1 MSNLT
6 KLIADESP
14 FPRLYIRHALTY
26 MKDKLGGAGELV
38 DATNP
43 VAMMLE
49 AASSIGAGVML
60 GVQNQVRGLHSA
72 TAMNL
77 TELYKHMTDDDFI
90 GRFSDC
96 ATGNFMLFLD
106 YDELIHGAYN
116 GTMVIP
122 KHLKVRVSGATF
134 VTQYPII
141 IRVVEHG
148 GITIAYDT
156 TVVSALQ
163 SKYNVPLTWQPTT
176 FGGRKHI
183 TISFTAPQVDV
194 VTHHLQATGITA
206 LRQEVA
212 YTDLFYYAQAYIS
225 QNGEWVPVTTTH
237 IDDVYNPSI
246 PTVCLRVLE
255 RTVVV
260 VVPQAYYNNGLI
272 TGEVRLDVYT
282 TKGPVSIAAS
292 ALTAESFFLEYS
304 PTSQNTTT
312 PEIAAFLGLSRKAVM
327 SPYDIVGGA
336 LGMSFEQLKTRVV
349 NRQSAKLGLPITEL
363 QLSDTLM
370 LEGFA
375 LDKVSDYVTNRVYV
389 ASRGFEEV
397 TGRQTSSALSAQTAS
412 FTGFLY
418 QLLSS
423 PGVSNVS
430 DRVVIR
436 SGTLFRRGVTGL
448 EVVDALEDS
457 MLGAVAN
464 TNIDALC
471 AQVNQQRYVYTP
483 FHYVI
488 DTRGN
493 QVSMSAYQLG
503 NPVIHGT
510 ELITTNLK
518 VGISAMTS
526 QHAIKFAE
534 TGYAMAVRCREDGI
548 PTDLPENELKAVISW
563 VVPGTTQRRYL
574 HGVRTTTGRTWVFR
588 FELLSSFDI
597 DPENRLSIAGMA
609 SMLPLSGEFDL
620 VYYTTIGSGSIET
633 PDAILQGM
641 DPAVPGVGICCEKV
655 YFTLGNR
662 LKRLWAPV
670 RAIGDGSEYLRYE
683 QTVYAIYPKDVYE
696 TDATGQIR
704 IAIDSSTQT
713 PTFIKLHSAG
723 DTMVDEQGQPVVLHQ
738 PGEYVLDQNGQ
749 RVLKNG
755 IRSMMFSFDLCLLDA
770 VYKYAT
776 DPATTE
782 YVQRCLGDMGYWA
795 DTALDGIAGQLL
807 DRTALYFRPA
817 QSAGSIA
824 VITGEGI
831 VREIAAEQRLTVT
844 FDIYKSVYD
853 DVGLRQAI
861 ALQTPEVI
869 GTVLSATTISKTE
882 LESALMAKFKGSVLS
897 VQVSGLFNDQF
908 RAVTVADRLAR
919 PALAKRL
926 EPTLARTLQVVNDLT
941 IVFKPFDP
949 GV

>member
-6 KLIADESP
+6 QLIASESP

-26 MKDKLGGAGELV
+26 MKAKLNGSGELV

-49 AASSIGAGVML
+49 AVSSIGAGVMI

-77 TELYKHMTDDDFI
+77 TELYKHMTDDDFL

-96 ATGNFMLFLD
+96 AAGSFMLFLD
-106 YDELIHGAYN
+106 YDELIHGTHN
-116 GTMVIP
+116 GTIVIP
-122 KHLKVRVSGATF
+122 KHLKIRVSGATF
-134 VTQYPII
+134 ATQYPIV

-148 GITIAYDT
+148 GITISYDT
-156 TVVSALQ
+156 TVASPLQ
-163 SKYNVPLTWQPTT
+163 SKYNVPLTWQPTS
-176 FGGRKHI
+176 FDGRKHI
-183 TISFTAPQVDV
+183 AISFTAPQVDV

-225 QNGEWVPVTTTH
+225 QNGEWVPITTTH
-237 IDDVYNPSI
+237 IDDVYNPAI
-246 PTVCLRVLE
+246 PTVCIRVIE
-255 RTVVV
+255 RAIIV
-260 VVPQAYYNNGLI
+260 VVPQVYYNNGLI
-272 TGEVRLDVYT
+272 TGEVRLDIYT
-282 TKGPVSIAAS
+282 TKGPVSITSS
-292 ALTAESFFLEYS
+292 ALTVESFFLEYNQ
-304 PTSQNTTT
+304 TSQNTTT
-312 PEIAAFLGLSRKAVM
+312 PEIAAFLGLSRKAVI

-336 LGMSFEQLKTRVV
+336 LGMTFDQLKSRVV

-375 LDKVSDYVTNRVYV
+375 LDKVSDYVTNRIYV

-397 TGRQTSSALSAQTAS
+397 TGRQTSAALSAQTAP

-423 PGVSNVS
+423 PGVTNVA
-430 DRVVIR
+430 DRIVIR
-436 SGTLFRRGVTGL
+436 SGTLFRRGVLGL
-448 EVVDALEDS
+448 EVIDVLEDS
-457 MLGAVAN
+457 MIGTLAT

-471 AQVNQQRYVYTP
+471 AQINQSRYVYTP

-503 NPVIHGT
+503 SPSIRGT
-510 ELITTNLK
+510 ELVTTNLK

-526 QHAIKFAE
+526 QHAVKF
-534 TGYAMAVRCREDGI
+534 TDSGYSIAVRCREDGI
-548 PTDLPENELKAVISW
+548 PTELPEDSLKAVLSW
-563 VVPGTTQRRYL
+563 VVPGTTQRRFV
-574 HGVRTTTGRTWVFR
+574 HGTRTTTGRTWVYR
-588 FELLSSFDI
+588 FDLLSSFDI
-597 DPENRLSIAGMA
+597 DADNLLSISGIS
-609 SMLPLSGEFDL
+609 SMLPLSGDFDL
-620 VYYTTIGSGSIET
+620 VYYTTIGSGSVET
-633 PDAILQGM
+633 PEVILQRM
-641 DPAVPGVGICCEKV
+641 DPAVSGVGVCYEKV
-655 YFTLGNR
+655 SFSLGRR
-662 LKRLWAPV
+662 LKRLWSPV
-670 RAIGDGSEYLRYE
+670 RAIGDGSEYLTYD
-683 QTVYAIYPKDVYE
+683 QTVYAIYPEDVYE
-696 TDATGQIR
+696 TDATGQVK
-704 IAIDSSTQT
+704 IAIDSSTQL

-723 DTMVDEQGQPVVLHQ
+723 DTMVDADGQPVVLHR

-770 VYKYAT
+770 AYKYAT
-776 DPATTE
+776 DSATTD
-782 YVQRCLGDMGYWA
+782 YVSRCLSDMGYWA
-795 DTALDGIAGQLL
+795 DDALDGIAGQLL

-831 VREIAAEQRLTVT
+831 VREISAEQRLTVT
-844 FDIYKSVYD
+844 FDIYKAVYD
-853 DVGLRQAI
+853 DIGLRQAI
-861 ALQTPEVI
+861 ALQTPDVI
-869 GTVLSATTISKTE
+869 STVLTSATISRTE
-882 LESALMAKFKGSVLS
+882 LESALMSKFKGSILS
-897 VQVSGLFNDQF
+897 VEVSGLFNDQF

-949 GV
+949 GM